1 MALSQRIGEEQA
13 QGRIAGHIDPQST
26 ARQLIAMADGFQL
39 QSLVIPSVNALQYM
53 LDSIAELRRP

>member
-26 ARQLIAMADGFQL
+26 ARQLIAMADGLQL
-39 QSLVIPSVNALQYM
+39 QSLVNPSVNALQYM